1 MNILNNSQVVGS
13 LGKNLVLNT
22 LSKIYVRVGDRY
34 YELDFLNKNTE
45 KDEISKEDTT
55 HYNRDVIITKTIS
68 GLDYPGDNKLVIT
81 NDGKFFI
88 TDNGKYKDITPV
100 IDNTSDES
108 LSNQNL
114 NLLYGNDI
122 LIDFSRGV
130 IDAKSIN
137 VESITADSISV
148 KYGEKEAPD
157 RVQGS
162 NKFYIGPEVKISS
175 ISDDDEYVYFNTA
188 KDSDYLLFSVGE
200 LVTNEN
206 ESFVGE
212 IVEISEDYIKTK
224 IISGEDFESG
234 SKLIQQGDYIL
245 YDSKW
250 KSLYNRKYN
259 IRTGDIKESGSY
271 LDLEFATI
279 ESDVEIQ
286 IKSGTIIKSLN
297 DCNISVII
305 NNNTNTYTLY
315 KDCIYL
321 ITEDSCINLT
331 SNEIINLKQML
342 LEQSSKIS
350 LLEKEIENIKSL
362 INS

>member
-1 MNILNNSQVVGS
+1 M
-13 LGKNLVLNT
+13 
-22 LSKIYVRVGDRY
+22 
-34 YELDFLNKNTE
+34 
-45 KDEISKEDTT
+45 
-55 HYNRDVIITKTIS
+55 
-68 GLDYPGDNKLVIT
+68 
-81 NDGKFFI
+81 
-88 TDNGKYKDITPV
+88 
-100 IDNTSDES
+100 
-108 LSNQNL
+108 
-114 NLLYGNDI
+114 
-122 LIDFSRGV
+122 
-130 IDAKSIN
+130 
-137 VESITADSISV
+137 
-148 KYGEKEAPD
+148 
-157 RVQGS
+157 QGS

-200 LVTNEN
+200 LVSNEN